1 MISSKGCAHYKI
13 DTSAIHTKTRKRE
26 VVQVR
31 QVAMYLAKKHT
42 ETSSSKI
49 GQLIGNKDHAT
60 VLHACKTVKDQLEVD
75 KEFKAEIEEIEVGLK
90 LK

>member
-1 MISSKGCAHYKI
+1 
-13 DTSAIHTKTRKRE
+13 
-26 VVQVR
+26 
-31 QVAMYLAKKHT
+31 MYLAKKHT

-60 VLHACKTVKDQLEVD
+60 VLHAYKTVKDQLEVD